1 MGDGGDLI
9 RERTNEMKVAI
20 VLFAGLEPPCKVMHA
35 FVFARDIK
43 ARGGEAKIILE
54 GAAPELLLALPN
66 PEHKMHAMYTKVKGE
81 GLIAG
86 VCKACAMQAGAVEA
100 AETEGIPLID
110 DAFGHVSLAPFIE
123 QGLEIVTL

>member
-1 MGDGGDLI
+1 
-9 RERTNEMKVAI
+9 MKVAI
-20 VLFAGLEPPCKVMHA
+20 VLFAGPEPPCKVMHA

-43 ARGGEAKIILE
+43 ARGGEARIVLE

-66 PEHKMHAMYTKVKGE
+66 PAHKMHALYVKVKQE

-86 VCKACAMQAGAVEA
+86 VCKACALQAQAVEA
-100 AETEGIPLID
+100 AQAEGIPLID

-123 QGLEIVTL
+123 QGFTVVTL